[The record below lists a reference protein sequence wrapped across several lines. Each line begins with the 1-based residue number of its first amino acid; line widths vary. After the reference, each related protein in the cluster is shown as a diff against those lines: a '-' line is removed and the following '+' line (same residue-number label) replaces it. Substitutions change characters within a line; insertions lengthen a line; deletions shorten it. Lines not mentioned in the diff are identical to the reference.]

1 MERADGMYLDHDT
14 LEGLVD
20 DLGGVAVLGL
30 DFLAAKI
37 VDFFRFAIGAVVRIG
52 HV

>member
-1 MERADGMYLDHDT
+1 MERAGGTYLDHDT
-14 LEGLVD
+14 LD